1 MIQLGMLLLKQ
12 SRDDGVK
19 GRAEIHT
26 QDPGVG
32 SCGVQVLEDV
42 MEGQV
47 DCIVYRPVGSVGELQ
62 GVQEGVVMSFR
73 CDSTR
78 PSKDFMTTEVRATGL
93 KSLSPVVLGFLGTG
107 MIVEVLKQA
116 GT

>member
-1 MIQLGMLLLKQ
+1 M
-12 SRDDGVK
+12 
-19 GRAEIHT
+19 
-26 QDPGVG
+26 
-32 SCGVQVLEDV
+32 
-42 MEGQV
+42 
-47 DCIVYRPVGSVGELQ
+47 
-62 GVQEGVVMSFR
+62 MSFR

-78 PSKDFMTTEVRATGL
+78 RSKDFITTEVRATGL